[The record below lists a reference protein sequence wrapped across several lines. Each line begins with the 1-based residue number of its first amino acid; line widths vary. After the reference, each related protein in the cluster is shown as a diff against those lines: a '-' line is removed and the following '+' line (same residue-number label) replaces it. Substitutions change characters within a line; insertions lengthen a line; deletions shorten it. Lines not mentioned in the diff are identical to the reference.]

1 MYKLVADEFLILDVA
16 SDEAK
21 DADKLYDKV
30 REAIDRF
37 IETNEFK
44 VMYTVS
50 GGIVPFA
57 ALKRKSVCRSI
68 EADRFYPE

>member
-1 MYKLVADEFLILDVA
+1 MYFRLYIRRTEGVQACADEFLILDVA

-44 VMYTVS
+44 VMYTVQEE
-50 GGIVPFA
+50 
-57 ALKRKSVCRSI
+57 LYHLRH
-68 EADRFYPE
+68 

>member
-1 MYKLVADEFLILDVA
+1 MYKLVADEFLILDVF
-16 SDEAK
+16 SDEVK

-30 REAIDRF
+30 RNEIDRF
-37 IETNEFK
+37 IESNEFK

-57 ALKRKSVCRSI
+57 ALKGNQYS
-68 EADRFYPE
+68 EA

>member
-1 MYKLVADEFLILDVA
+1 MYKLVADEFLILDVS

-50 GGIVPFA
+50 EE
-57 ALKRKSVCRSI
+57 LYHLRH
-68 EADRFYPE
+68 